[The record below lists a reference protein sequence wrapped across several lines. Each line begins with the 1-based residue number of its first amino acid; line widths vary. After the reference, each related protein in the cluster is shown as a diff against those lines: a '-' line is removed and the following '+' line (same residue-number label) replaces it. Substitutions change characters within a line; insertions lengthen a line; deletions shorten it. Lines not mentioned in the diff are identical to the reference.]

1 MKTVLKFGIWGDI
14 MDIKRWTKL
23 NRPIKIKKNG
33 GSNMEVV
40 NVRNNKIELKA
51 LLMKNVK
58 TDSQGRVLLTKDDD
72 WTYETEW
79 DKLYDKIEKQ

>member
-33 GSNMEVV
+33 GSSMEVV